1 MPEAN
6 LAYLHQ
12 QIFGHAGIAR
22 NVRLAVIPMSSFTF
36 FLSVIPDQTKAP
48 PQHSALNV
56 IGLRPKGMLHKNLC
70 RGRVNAERPDDE
82 SP

>member
-22 NVRLAVIPMSSFTF
+22 NVRLALIPLSSFTF
-36 FLSVIPDQTKAP
+36 YLSVIPDQTKAP
-48 PQHSALNV
+48 PQHSALNFIV
-56 IGLRPKGMLHKNLC
+56 GLRECYTKIYAG
-70 RGRVNAERPDDE
+70 VA
-82 SP
+82 